1 MKLYDFTVVFAD
13 HTLKRVVAENIAG
26 VLEKINEDE
35 NPAINIFRNYEVS
48 QLEGREAAVVS
59 TFVTPSVAIDTG
71 CRAFPASPVECRQQD
86 GVTLS
91 VHCAKGWKFTG
102 WELDGRVVSEKEQTT
117 VIVEKPGENRF
128 VATFKPA
135 Y

>member
-1 MKLYDFTVVFAD
+1 MQLYDFTVVFAD

-26 VLEKINEDE
+26 VIEKINEDE

-48 QLEGREAAVVS
+48 QLEGREDAVVS
-59 TFVTPSVAIDTG
+59 TFVSPAVAVSTG
-71 CRAFPASPVECRQQD
+71 CKAFPASPVECRQQD
-86 GVTLS
+86 SVTLS

-102 WELDGRVVSEKEQTT
+102 WELDGNIVSEKEQST
-117 VIVEKPGENRF
+117 IIIEKPGKNRF